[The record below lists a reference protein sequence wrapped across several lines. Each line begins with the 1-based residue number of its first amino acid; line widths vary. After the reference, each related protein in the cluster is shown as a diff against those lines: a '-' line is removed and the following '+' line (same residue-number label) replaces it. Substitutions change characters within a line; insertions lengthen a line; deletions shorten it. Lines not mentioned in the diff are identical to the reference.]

1 MDNLRAIIFMCLA
14 MAGFALEDF
23 IIKIIA
29 EETPISQILI
39 TIGCLGTVLF
49 SFIAL
54 AVKAPIFNADI
65 LTFPVI
71 FRSIADLFGALFFVK
86 FYVAVTILPGLIT
99 WFWLKRKEY
108 RKPIGR
114 FKIQTC

>member
-49 SFIAL
+49 SIIAL
-54 AVKAPIFNADI
+54 AVKAPIFSADI

-71 FRSIADLFGALFFVK
+71 FRSIADLFGALFFVTAIALTPLATASSILQATPL
-86 FYVAVTILPGLIT
+86 VVTLGAAGSVGFL
-99 WFWLKRKEY
+99 
-108 RKPIGR
+108 
-114 FKIQTC
+114 

>member
-54 AVKAPIFNADI
+54 AVKAPIFSADI

-71 FRSIADLFGALFFVK
+71 FRSIADLFGAFFLNCIERA
-86 FYVAVTILPGLIT
+86 FSSFGLESECI
-99 WFWLKRKEY
+99 RS
-108 RKPIGR
+108 R
-114 FKIQTC
+114 FKARCAN